1 MTEENKITEEQK
13 CNCFCQSKGFKKF
26 LIVACGTFVG
36 VYVALSLF
44 AAIHKPPMP
53 MPMPMGPCPCAGYQ
67 QMMPP
72 YGPHHYF
79 DRGDRGDF
87 HKKMMKHRME
97 HQGPGP
103 VQRIEK

>member
-1 MTEENKITEEQK
+1 MTEENKIAEEQK

-26 LIVACGTFVG
+26 LIVTCGTFVG

-53 MPMPMGPCPCAGYQ
+53 MPMGPCPCAGYQ
-67 QMMPP
+67 QMLPP
-72 YGPHHYF
+72 CGHHHRF
-79 DRGDRGDF
+79 DRDDRGDF
-87 HKKMMKHRME
+87 HKKMMKHKME

-103 VQRIEK
+103 VQRIDD